1 MAMQQNREQEFVHFY
16 QKKLKKKLFKIMYS
30 AFKSSINE
38 RVAQIAKKMDLAAKY
53 YDKRLKR

>member
-1 MAMQQNREQEFVHFY
+1 MQQNREQEFVHFY